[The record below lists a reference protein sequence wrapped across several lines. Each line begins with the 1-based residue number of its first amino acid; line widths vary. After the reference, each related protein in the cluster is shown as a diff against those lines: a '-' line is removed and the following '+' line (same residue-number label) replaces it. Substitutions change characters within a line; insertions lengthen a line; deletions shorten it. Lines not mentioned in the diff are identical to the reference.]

1 VHQPF
6 EPELLV
12 DQDGPVRVVT
22 LNRPE
27 VRNAV
32 NPAMHTALTKVW
44 GWLAEDGDARA
55 VVLRGSGG
63 AFCAGGD
70 LDLVTQLQDDVPE
83 RRTQLREA
91 TEIVDGMLACRLPV
105 VAAVAGPAVGLGC
118 SLALLADVVYLAESA
133 YLADPHVAIG
143 LTAGDGGA
151 ALWPVLAGM
160 LRAKEY
166 LFTGE
171 RIPSH
176 EAVRLG
182 LATRVV
188 PDDQLEETAAAMA
201 RRLAS
206 LPAQAVQS
214 TKRALNLHLERAVRG
229 VLEYALAREYESFDD
244 PEHRAAV
251 ARARR
256 R

>member
-1 VHQPF
+1 MEYPF

-12 DQDGPVRVVT
+12 EQDGAVRIVT
-22 LNRPE
+22 LHRPA

-32 NPAMHTALTKVW
+32 DPAMHTALAKVW
-44 GWLAEDGDARA
+44 GRLADDVDARA
-55 VVLRGSGG
+55 VVLRGSDG

-70 LDLVTQLQDDVPE
+70 LDLVARLQHDVPE

-91 TEIVDGMLACRLPV
+91 TEIVDGMVGCRLPV

-118 SLALLADVVYLAESA
+118 SLAVLADVVYVAESA

-151 ALWPVLAGM
+151 AVWPVLASM
-160 LRAKEY
+160 VQAKEY
-166 LFTGE
+166 LLTGD
-171 RIPSH
+171 RIPAA

-182 LATRVV
+182 LATRAV
-188 PDDQLEETAAAMA
+188 PDGELDETALAMA
-201 RRLAS
+201 RRLAA

-214 TKRALNLHLERAVRG
+214 TKQALNLHLERAVRG

-251 ARARR
+251 ARLRPR
-256 R
+256 

>member
-1 VHQPF
+1 MHNPF
-6 EPELLV
+6 EPELLLEE
-12 DQDGPVRVVT
+12 DGAVRVVT
-22 LNRPE
+22 LHRPE

-32 NPAMHTALTKVW
+32 DPAMHTALARVW
-44 GWLAEDGDARA
+44 GLLAEDGDARA

-70 LDLVTQLQDDVPE
+70 LDLVTRLQEDVPE

-91 TEIVDGMLACRLPV
+91 AEIVDGMIGCRLPV

-151 ALWPVLAGM
+151 ALWPVLASM
-160 LRAKEY
+160 VQAKEY
-166 LFTGE
+166 LLTGE
-171 RIPSH
+171 RIPAA

-182 LATRVV
+182 LATRTV
-188 PDDQLEETAAAMA
+188 PDDRLDEVALAMA
-201 RRLAS
+201 RRLAA
-206 LPAQAVQS
+206 LPSQAVQS
-214 TKRALNLHLERAVRG
+214 TKRALNLHLDRAVRG
-229 VLEYALAREYESFDD
+229 ILEYALAREYESFDD

-251 ARARR
+251 ARARKR
-256 R
+256 